1 MIPDTNGILTAHGV
15 GKKFGGFVALNNV
28 SVSFAKDRLAAIIGP
43 NGAGKSTFFNVISG
57 AFPPSSG
64 RVSFEGRDI
73 TGLPPHA
80 YARLGVAKSFQ
91 ITSVFPRLTAR
102 ENVRIAAQMK
112 TKRFDLWTA
121 RAGIRELIER
131 ADGLLERV
139 GIVAKHDAMAQD
151 LAHGEQRCLEI
162 AMALACEPRLLLLD
176 EPTAGMSPEET
187 VTMMDLIV
195 KLAHERT
202 VILVEHKMKL
212 VMGICQHLVVLHHG
226 ELLAQGAPDDIRA
239 NDEVKRVYLGQKSV

>member
-73 TGLPPHA
+73 TGLPTHA

-112 TKRFDLWTA
+112 TKRFDQRG
-121 RAGIRELIER
+121 RAQQGSRMAGR
-131 ADGLLERV
+131 DERV
-139 GIVAKHDAMAQD
+139 RPDRSRRAQRAWD
-151 LAHGEQRCLEI
+151 GEQRATE
-162 AMALACEPRLLLLD
+162 AARMFRGDQRAGPLARLHDDDQLRKRGDRRVPLRERPRLRA
-176 EPTAGMSPEET
+176 EAGR
-187 VTMMDLIV
+187 VLR
-195 KLAHERT
+195 HER
-202 VILVEHKMKL
+202 
-212 VMGICQHLVVLHHG
+212 
-226 ELLAQGAPDDIRA
+226 AARA
-239 NDEVKRVYLGQKSV
+239 DPRREGPSASADRREE